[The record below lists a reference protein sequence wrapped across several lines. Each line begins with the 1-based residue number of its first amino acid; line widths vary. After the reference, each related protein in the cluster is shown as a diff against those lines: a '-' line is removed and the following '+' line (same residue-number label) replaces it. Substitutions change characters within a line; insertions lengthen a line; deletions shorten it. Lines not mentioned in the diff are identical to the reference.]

1 MYAFFTCKCINKSLD
16 LDGLVKFPWPWNMYL
31 YSSGLKKHG
40 MIAPWDDS
48 SHSPQVWRGKAEPF
62 WPTVC
67 CRSLSLTPN
76 FLQHRNAVEREGCR
90 VRFDS
95 SIDTRVGYNDWLQT
109 MKHALRSSALFLSCH
124 PFLATCD
131 VENHQHFDRFLLFY
145 TVSSC
150 VKVFIYH
157 LKARVN
163 RKLHYLLGCHIWK
176 NRGRLLR
183 VQKSASLQPW
193 RLICQTWTPTCASPL
208 VWSVWLVGA

>member
-1 MYAFFTCKCINKSLD
+1 MIWFSSLGHETCSL
-16 LDGLVKFPWPWNMYL
+16 YSS
-31 YSSGLKKHG
+31 SSGLKKHG

-62 WPTVC
+62 WPIVC

-76 FLQHRNAVEREGCR
+76 FLQHGNAEREGCI

-109 MKHALRSSALFLSCH
+109 MKHALRSIAWYLPGLGLQFVRVN
-124 PFLATCD
+124 LATCD
-131 VENHQHFDRFLLFY
+131 VETINILADFGHFTRFPD
-145 TVSSC
+145 VSSF
-150 VKVFIYH
+150 VTVFIYH
-157 LKARVN
+157 LNEADSETSHCQDVTRD
-163 RKLHYLLGCHIWK
+163 W
-176 NRGRLLR
+176 GRLLR
-183 VQKSASLQPW
+183 VRKSASLQPW